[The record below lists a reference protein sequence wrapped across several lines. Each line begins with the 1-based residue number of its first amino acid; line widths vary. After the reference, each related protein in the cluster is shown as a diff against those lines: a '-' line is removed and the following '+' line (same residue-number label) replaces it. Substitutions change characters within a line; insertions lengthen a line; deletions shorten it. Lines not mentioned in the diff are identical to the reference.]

1 MASSVIRL
9 AAGPLHFGLKKGQ
22 NCKSFPVAI
31 STDGKTYRL
40 EKKQKKERKEE
51 ESDSDFEEPFS
62 DYRLR
67 CVECRS
73 FMSDLGR
80 VNHSQICRKD
90 IVENQR
96 QYVTQWVAYK
106 VAFDGS
112 LLTEESWGEVL
123 GAAGLKVATSESEYE
138 HLNEFLKKA
147 KKYGS
152 SWSKKLKGKLEI
164 MEELVDSLN
173 STAEQMAAAQK
184 KFRFQIGYQAA
195 GKVERLLALAKAQKQ
210 ARLDFEAR
218 ISLRRS
224 NYLQKLE
231 KEEEV
236 FMASHTQELNS
247 IVEKLEKLR
256 KDRGGKNCEV
266 VVHSKRR
273 QGRVIKP
280 AQKRPRL
287 LLAAVAKK
295 GKGPTRTSG
304 ESSDM
309 LAKKAPVK
317 GKSVK
322 KTSVKKIR
330 ESIVEEPTTS
340 IIEKTEKSSKKS
352 KTKTMLL
359 TRYGKI
365 YDTTSSEDEEDRAK
379 SPVEAVEREVMVD
392 PVPISVSGGAI
403 VSGPEESTEASFG
416 LDQVVLSKILPQGI
430 LHVFCIRCIYMLY
443 FSLLVPDDAFNVDEY
458 ELRGQDSEKEEP
470 KQKEPMKGAAEVEA
484 PQQSTSTVA
493 HEERGLPINEMPVT
507 EGPVLKTSA
516 AETPVEEASV
526 LELLSTEAP
535 TKEAPA
541 KEPAVREFGAIGSVS
556 EESTEA
562 SFGLY
567 QVILS
572 KILPQGILHVFC
584 IRCIY
589 MLYFGLL
596 VPDDTFNFDECELR
610 GQNSEEKEPKQKEPI
625 KGAAEVE
632 APQQSASTVAHEER
646 GPSNNETPVTEGP
659 VLETS
664 AAETPVEEASTLEL
678 LSTEAPAK
686 EEPAKEPAVREF
698 GEETAEGAVEQGALN
713 QGTSQ
718 VAHDDGGRKEL
729 GNTGQKRSRSQRK
742 SGSKKR
748 RFHVSTSQKRIQTQK
763 KKNSKKRR
771 KM

>member
-1 MASSVIRL
+1 MERL
-9 AAGPLHFGLKKGQ
+9 IGLKRSK
-22 NCKSFPVAI
+22 
-31 STDGKTYRL
+31 
-40 EKKQKKERKEE
+40 KKERKEE

-287 LLAAVAKK
+287 LLATVAKK

-322 KTSVKKIR
+322 KTS
-330 ESIVEEPTTS
+330 
-340 IIEKTEKSSKKS
+340 KTEKSSKKS
-352 KTKTMLL
+352 KNKNMLL

-416 LDQVVLSKILPQGI
+416 LDQVILGKILPQGI
-430 LHVFCIRCIYMLY
+430 LHVFLHSLY
-443 FSLLVPDDAFNVDEY
+443 S
-458 ELRGQDSEKEEP
+458 
-470 KQKEPMKGAAEVEA
+470 
-484 PQQSTSTVA
+484 
-493 HEERGLPINEMPVT
+493 
-507 EGPVLKTSA
+507 
-516 AETPVEEASV
+516 
-526 LELLSTEAP
+526 
-535 TKEAPA
+535 
-541 KEPAVREFGAIGSVS
+541 
-556 EESTEA
+556 
-562 SFGLY
+562 
-567 QVILS
+567 
-572 KILPQGILHVFC
+572 
-584 IRCIY
+584 
-589 MLYFGLL
+589 
-596 VPDDTFNFDECELR
+596 
-610 GQNSEEKEPKQKEPI
+610 
-625 KGAAEVE
+625 
-632 APQQSASTVAHEER
+632 
-646 GPSNNETPVTEGP
+646 
-659 VLETS
+659 
-664 AAETPVEEASTLEL
+664 
-678 LSTEAPAK
+678 
-686 EEPAKEPAVREF
+686 
-698 GEETAEGAVEQGALN
+698 
-713 QGTSQ
+713 
-718 VAHDDGGRKEL
+718 
-729 GNTGQKRSRSQRK
+729 
-742 SGSKKR
+742 
-748 RFHVSTSQKRIQTQK
+748 
-763 KKNSKKRR
+763 
-771 KM
+771 